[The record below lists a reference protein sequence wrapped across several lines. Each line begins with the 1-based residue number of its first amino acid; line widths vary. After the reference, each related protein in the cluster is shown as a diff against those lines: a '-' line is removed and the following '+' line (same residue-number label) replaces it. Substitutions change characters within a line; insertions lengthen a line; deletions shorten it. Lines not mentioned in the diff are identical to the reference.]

1 MERWFSTDYSTTV
14 CRNLMIRSADPAWNF
29 NFDRIKEK
37 KCDKGGKNESLFFSS
52 NFHKGRADSAHGSSP
67 CPCQGRSP
75 WRSLQAWQ
83 SWFSL
88 QPFPT
93 SYVLELE
100 DASSHRIGSL
110 LPNPL
115 LFSTWGTHHSVL
127 GALGAVLVIP
137 LDEVHEIFDTLEF
150 AFVWWTAVHQLRA
163 NLNLMAFLLSKLT
176 S

>member
-1 MERWFSTDYSTTV
+1 MV
-14 CRNLMIRSADPAWNF
+14 CRNLMIRSADPAWKF

-75 WRSLQAWQ
+75 WRCLQAWQ

-100 DASSHRIGSL
+100 DASSHWFVAAKSSPLFYIGHTS
-110 LPNPL
+110 
-115 LFSTWGTHHSVL
+115 L
-127 GALGAVLVIP
+127 GAWRTRRSSC
-137 LDEVHEIFDTLEF
+137 DTTWWGPWDLRHTWI
-150 AFVWWTAVHQLRA
+150 AFCMVNSCSPTPGQPQPDG
-163 NLNLMAFLLSKLT
+163 FYT
-176 S
+176 I

>member
-14 CRNLMIRSADPAWNF
+14 CRNLMIRSADPAWKF

-75 WRSLQAWQ
+75 WRCLQAWQ

-100 DASSHRIGSL
+100 DASSHWFVAAKSSPLFYIGHTS
-110 LPNPL
+110 
-115 LFSTWGTHHSVL
+115 L
-127 GALGAVLVIP
+127 GAWRTRRSSC
-137 LDEVHEIFDTLEF
+137 DTTWWGPWDLWHTWI
-150 AFVWWTAVHQLRA
+150 AFCMVNSCSPTPGQPQPDG
-163 NLNLMAFLLSKLT
+163 FYT
-176 S
+176 I